1 MKIAILG
8 FDRQGRSAY
17 DYWGPGNE
25 ITICDRNPETVI
37 PEGAEAQL
45 GENYLDNLDEFK
57 LIIRTPGLH
66 PKQIVAANNERI
78 LRKVTTVTEEFF
90 RVCPAPIIGVTGTK
104 GKGTTSSLIA
114 AILEQ
119 AGKTVHLGGNIG
131 IAPLDMLKNNITS
144 DDWVVLELANFQ
156 LIDLGVSPT
165 IAVCLMVVPEHL
177 DWHTDMAEYIGA
189 KQQLFRN
196 QGPKDRAIFNR
207 LSDFSGEVVEVSSA
221 FKISYEVP
229 PVGQNPGDKN
239 GAYVL
244 GDDIYMDD
252 EKVCKTSDVALL
264 GRHNLENVCAAI
276 AAIWD
281 VIDNDASV
289 IVEAVKKFKG
299 LPHRLDLVREVNNV
313 KYYDDSFGTTP
324 ETAIVAIESIAGK
337 KVLIL
342 GGSEK
347 KSDYS
352 ELEGII
358 AKSDV
363 HTLIT
368 IGVTGSRIASEAV
381 AAGFNGE
388 VLDGGTTMQSI
399 VATASRVAR
408 PGDSVLLSTACASF
422 GMFKDYIERGEQFK
436 AEVAKL

>member
-8 FDRQGRSAY
+8 YDRQGRSAY

-37 PEGAEAQL
+37 PEGAESHL
-45 GENYLDNLDEFK
+45 GEAYLDDLDDFH

-66 PKQIVAANNERI
+66 PKQIVEANNERI

-131 IAPLDMLKNNITS
+131 IAPLDMLKDGIKS

-229 PVGQNPGDKN
+229 PVGQIPGDKN